1 MSHSYSLD
9 LRRRI
14 ISLIEQGYSR
24 RAAARHF
31 MVSAKFVVNL
41 KRRWDERGTL
51 EPDKQG
57 KPGGTGKLDRH
68 RTYLIGR
75 LEEQPDIS
83 MPQLAAAL
91 EADHGVKAAPAEL
104 SRFLCRAG
112 YSYKKRR

>member
-1 MSHSYSLD
+1 MSHAYSLD

-14 ISLIEQGYSR
+14 IALIEQGYSR

-41 KRRWDERGTL
+41 KRRWDERGRL
-51 EPDKQG
+51 EPDRRGQPAG
-57 KPGGTGKLDRH
+57 RGKLEPH
-68 RTYLIGR
+68 RAYLIGR
-75 LEEQPDIS
+75 VQREPDIS
-83 MPQLAAAL
+83 MPQLALAL
-91 EADHGVKAAPAEL
+91 AADHGVRAAPAEL